1 MNLDKHAIS
10 LKIDVDTYRGI
21 KEGTP
26 VLLDI
31 LSQYNIK
38 ATFFLSFGPD
48 NAGKAIWN
56 IFKSKHFLAKMVRTR
71 APNLYG
77 IKTMFYG
84 TFLPSPMIASAF
96 PQIVK
101 SIIND
106 GHEIGVHAWDHRL
119 WQDNLDNLSE
129 EIIRKEFE
137 KSFNSFREIL
147 GNLPKSTA
155 APAWK
160 CNQLNLRI
168 QDSLNLDYSS
178 DTRYGSPFY
187 PRIDG
192 EVFNT
197 LQIPT
202 NQPCIEE
209 LPEFSEVNGINLVEH
224 QLSYLRKDSLNVVPV
239 HAEVE
244 GGRYKETFNKFL
256 AKAISKGYEFYP
268 LTIIKKVFYNNAP
281 ITDITYSK
289 IPGRGGLVAVSS
301 TNK

>member
-1 MNLDKHAIS
+1 MNLKKRVIS

-26 VLLDI
+26 VLLKV
-31 LSQYNIK
+31 LKHHGIK

-48 NAGKAIWN
+48 NSGKAIWN
-56 IFKSKHFLAKMVRTR
+56 IFKSKRFLAKMVRTR
-71 APNLYG
+71 APGLYG

-84 TFLPSPMIASAF
+84 TFLPAPMMASAF

-101 SIIND
+101 SIKNE

-119 WQDNLDNLSE
+119 WQDNLDYLSE
-129 EIIRKEFE
+129 KVIRKEFE
-137 KSFNSFREIL
+137 KSFNSFRDIL
-147 GNLPKSTA
+147 SSNPKSIA

-160 CNQLNLRI
+160 CNKLSLKI
-168 QDSLNLDYSS
+168 QDALNLDYAS
-178 DTRYGSPFY
+178 DTRGGLPFY
-187 PRIDG
+187 PLIDG

-209 LPEFSEVNGINLVEH
+209 LPEFSKLNITNLVEH
-224 QLSYLRKDSLNVVPV
+224 QFSYLNDNSLNIVPV

-244 GGRYKETFNKFL
+244 GSKYKEAFDNFL
-256 AKAISKGYEFYP
+256 KKTLSKGYEFYP
-268 LTIIKKVFYNNAP
+268 FNIIRKAFYNAP
-281 ITDITYSK
+281 IADITYSN
-289 IPGRGGLVAVSS
+289 IPGRSGLVAVSS
-301 TNK
+301 TFK